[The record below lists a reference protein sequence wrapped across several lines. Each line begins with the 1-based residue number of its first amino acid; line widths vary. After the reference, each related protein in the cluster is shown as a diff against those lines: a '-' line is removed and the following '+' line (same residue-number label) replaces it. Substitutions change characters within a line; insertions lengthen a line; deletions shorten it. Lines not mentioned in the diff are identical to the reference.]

1 MSVIPF
7 PRRPEAVVP
16 RTSAPWAECRRTH
29 AQPLGAVGGQVERR
43 RAGGVPLLPHR
54 LAQDLIGQRL
64 CHHVAGAVR
73 REDRR
78 EVRRAQPSCSQ
89 RPSQSVRA
97 ALSQS
102 GAGRTADARVA
113 QDLGPR
119 ARGRVRVLGA
129 EDEEVPVPR
138 VRKDEPRPVLR
149 DRLLRRRVGL
159 LPRCTVIR
167 QGKIDGRG
175 AGGDPLT

>member
-1 MSVIPF
+1 MGTHPF
-7 PRRPEAVVP
+7 VQDLRPLV
-16 RTSAPWAECRRTH
+16 
-29 AQPLGAVGGQVERR
+29 R
-43 RAGGVPLLPHR
+43 RAPVEEHGLRLARRVVHR
-54 LAQDLIGQRL
+54 LARRD
-64 CHHVAGAVR
+64 HV

-129 EDEEVPVPR
+129 EDEKVPVPR

-149 DRLLRRRVGL
+149 DRPLRRRVGL
-159 LPRCTVIR
+159 LPRCAVVR
-167 QGKIDGRG
+167 QGEIDGRE